1 MSKNKTLS
9 LHYEFQMVHLFTELL
24 FVLYLT
30 FYFVFYFVIC
40 RFALIELPLFLMK
53 VYILFYLIELLSFA
67 CFFPL

>member
-1 MSKNKTLS
+1 
-9 LHYEFQMVHLFTELL
+9 MVHLLTELL
-24 FVLYLT
+24 FVLYLA

-40 RFALIELPLFLMK
+40 TLIELPFLIK